1 MPWRTQTIMDERA
14 RFAIEAERSD
24 FSFAE
29 LCRRYRISRPTGYKW
44 LERSRQEG
52 LQGPQ
57 DRSHRPHTCPHATPM
72 PVVERILELRRRH
85 GWGARKLARLVREQ
99 FGSAPC
105 AETVHAILCRHDLVS
120 HKKPRRRRTHPTSPP
135 APMDHPND
143 VWSAD
148 FKGEF
153 KTLDGRYCFP
163 LTIQDGYSRFLL
175 DCHGLLRLDLQ
186 ATLRRFTQLFRTH
199 GLPNRIRC
207 DNGHPFA
214 SRALGRLSQLSVA
227 WIKLGIV
234 PEFIQPGKPQQNGR
248 HERMHRTLGEST
260 ARPPAKDLRTQ
271 QRRFNVFRET
281 FNQIRPHEALG
292 QETPASH
299 YTASTRPCPQR
310 PSPLE
315 YPSHFELRLVSQIGC
330 IRWKA
335 RFVHVSRLLANET
348 VGLEPIADGVW
359 AVYFGP
365 AHLGWLDETDFRIM
379 DVRGHLRRR

>member
-315 YPSHFELRLVSQIGC
+315 YPSHFELRLVSQTAAFAGKPGSFTSVGSWPTK
-330 IRWKA
+330 RWA
-335 RFVHVSRLLANET
+335 SSRSPTEYGRSTSVPL
-348 VGLEPIADGVW
+348 IW
-359 AVYFGP
+359 AG
-365 AHLGWLDETDFRIM
+365 
-379 DVRGHLRRR
+379 